1 MVIQIKN
8 YINKFKLIRITGIAT
23 SVAFLLLAFLSVF
36 PIIGYQEQAE
46 ATPITSTST
55 ITITSASSIASV
67 DITPISST
75 GTFASSDSNSSVAFG
90 VSTDNLTG

>member
-1 MVIQIKN
+1 MVIQINLKD
-8 YINKFKLIRITGIAT
+8 YINKHKSIRMVGAAT
-23 SVAFLLLAFLSVF
+23 SIALLSLVFLSVF

-67 DITPISST
+67 DIAP
-75 GTFASSDSNSSVAFG
+75 NSA
-90 VSTDNLTG
+90 T

>member
-1 MVIQIKN
+1 MVIHH
-8 YINKFKLIRITGIAT
+8 KFKHYIINLK
-23 SVAFLLLAFLSVF
+23 SVRAIGVSGSIILVVLTFLSLF

-67 DITPISST
+67 DIAP
-75 GTFASSDSNSSVAFG
+75 NSA
-90 VSTDNLTG
+90 T